1 MRRVDLDLKAK
12 RACQNKQTCP
22 LSFLYISEYSV
33 HIVEDLRG
41 AIAGKGKDLTLD
53 GDEALT
59 DG

>member
-1 MRRVDLDLKAK
+1 MMNGL
-12 RACQNKQTCP
+12 
-22 LSFLYISEYSV
+22 EYLVHKSV

-41 AIAGKGKDLTLD
+41 AIAWKSKDLTLD